1 LFSDASLAINISE
14 VLVLVAIPLILFSS
28 DFLSIKKLTKPILIS
43 FLLILIS
50 VFIMSTIGFAL
61 FHNNI
66 NDADKVSGMLVGL
79 YTGGTPN
86 LMAIG
91 IALGINSSLQ
101 ILSILL

>member
-1 LFSDASLAINISE
+1 
-14 VLVLVAIPLILFSS
+14 
-28 DFLSIKKLTKPILIS
+28 
-43 FLLILIS
+43 
-50 VFIMSTIGFAL
+50 MSTIGFAL